1 MKRGKMLQYK
11 IKTLQKGTSIIILK
25 IYDFKFLYV
34 MIPI

>member
-1 MKRGKMLQYK
+1 MRQGKMLQYK
-11 IKTLQKGTSIIILK
+11 IKTLPKETNIIILK